1 MALEVGDQRRDLGFN
16 QNRLTVKEAY
26 WISKLMYCV
35 RDDESLSKRVNKTEA
50 SILVRFGKEYAHYE
64 LASII
69 KGVDLDIYGHV
80 IAGSGRKASER
91 FAEALKEVRYAHLRK
106 MANRN

>member
-69 KGVDLDIYGHV
+69 KGVDLDTDALDMEIGFRV
-80 IAGSGRKASER
+80 ITPKGDFLSEENVISLESGVS
-91 FAEALKEVRYAHLRK
+91 
-106 MANRN
+106 